1 MIVSWWVIGDDRE
14 TVYATQAAVA
24 SHSAKDAQCRPN
36 CWITAEI
43 LATEALLLANFC
55 LLWQEQPS
63 SGGWWS
69 VTPGLSS
76 LQMGA
81 SPVRLG
87 HFLTTWRHFPS
98 QPFLTLSK
106 IHLFPLFQLSRWPHS
121 VTLHALDSYL
131 LPKRRPGTLE
141 TSPPGSDSSR
151 WTVQYVHLKS
161 HFRWKRFLCGR
172 TQNPAGI
179 RPWST
184 GVVQSCRRQS
194 YHSFCFLSFSS
205 QKGFLKAHFSNSH
218 LSQFPW
224 QHTASS
230 FSSTPSFFFGTDP
243 HQHADYFMD
252 PWANR

>member
-1 MIVSWWVIGDDRE
+1 MVSWWVIGDDRE
-14 TVYATQAAVA
+14 TVYAAQAAVV
-24 SHSAKDAQCRPN
+24 SHCAKDAQCRPN

-81 SPVRLG
+81 SPARLG
-87 HFLTTWRHFPS
+87 HFPTTWGHFLS
-98 QPFLTLSK
+98 QPILTLSK
-106 IHLFPLFQLSRWPHS
+106 IHLFSPFQSSRRPLS
-121 VTLHALDSYL
+121 VTLHALDSYSR
-131 LPKRRPGTLE
+131 PKNADQGCLKPALQGQIPADRQ
-141 TSPPGSDSSR
+141 D
-151 WTVQYVHLKS
+151 VHLRS

-172 TQNPAGI
+172 TQNPGGI
-179 RPWST
+179 WSCRT
-184 GVVQSCRRQS
+184 GVGQSCRRQS

-205 QKGFLKAHFSNSH
+205 QNGFLKAHFSSSH

-224 QHTASS
+224 QHTDSS
-230 FSSTPSFFFGTDP
+230 VS
-243 HQHADYFMD
+243 
-252 PWANR
+252 